1 MAIIGTFTKADEKFS
16 GELKTL
22 SLKAKISIVPTALDG
37 ENTPDFRVM
46 AGTTE
51 IGAGWVR
58 TSSKG
63 KDYVSLKL
71 DDPTFAAP
79 VYANLVERQDK
90 HVLIWNR

>member
-22 SLKAKISIVPTALDG
+22 S

>member
-51 IGAGWVR
+51 IG
-58 TSSKG
+58 KG